1 MMTRKDYVAV
11 AEILNRY
18 LSNYPV
24 EISDF
29 KELVFDFADMFA
41 DDNPNFDEDRFM
53 QAVYGKNESVVK

>member
-41 DDNPNFDEDRFM
+41 DDNPNFNEDRFIE
-53 QAVYGKNESVVK
+53 AVYGKNESVVK

>member
-41 DDNPNFDEDRFM
+41 DDNPNFNEDRFI

>member
-11 AEILNRY
+11 AEILNRHF
-18 LSNYPV
+18 SNYPV

-41 DDNPNFDEDRFM
+41 DDNPNFNEDRFIE
-53 QAVYGKNESVVK
+53 AVYGKNESVVK

>member
-11 AEILNRY
+11 AEILNRHF
-18 LSNYPV
+18 SNYPV

-41 DDNPNFDEDRFM
+41 DDNPNFNEDRFM

>member
-41 DDNPNFDEDRFM
+41 DDNPNFNEDRFM

>member
-11 AEILNRY
+11 AEILNRHF
-18 LSNYPV
+18 SNYPV

-41 DDNPNFDEDRFM
+41 DDNPNFNEDKFIE
-53 QAVYGKNESVVK
+53 AVYGKDSK

>member
-11 AEILNRY
+11 AEILNRHF
-18 LSNYPV
+18 SNYPV

-41 DDNPNFDEDRFM
+41 DDNPNFNEDRFI

>member
-11 AEILNRY
+11 AEILNRHF
-18 LSNYPV
+18 SNYPV

-41 DDNPNFDEDRFM
+41 DDNPNFNEDKFIE
-53 QAVYGKNESVVK
+53 AVYGKNESVVK

>member
-41 DDNPNFDEDRFM
+41 DDNPNFNEDKFIE
-53 QAVYGKNESVVK
+53 AVYGKDSK

>member
-11 AEILNRY
+11 AEILNNY
-18 LSNYPV
+18 FSNYPV

-41 DDNPNFDEDRFM
+41 NDNPNFKEDKFID
-53 QAVYGKNESVVK
+53 AVFGKDK

>member
-11 AEILNRY
+11 AEILNRH

-41 DDNPNFDEDRFM
+41 DDNPNFNEDRFIE
-53 QAVYGKNESVVK
+53 AVYGKNESVVK